1 MKETVLLQE
10 YIDIYV
16 SAIKYIEDLVSKPTQ
31 EYGLSFE
38 QFLILQEINTD
49 SSISLKDI
57 AAKRHVTRGA
67 ISRQAGVLIKNN
79 YIKQEI
85 DPEDRR
91 RMILH
96 LTETGRKVVDDLL
109 PKIKTRFESWIDAF
123 GEDKAREML
132 NLMNEFKQ
140 KVMIDAGEL

>member
-1 MKETVLLQE
+1 MKNDDLLRD

-38 QFLILQEINTD
+38 QYLILQEIKAD

-57 AAKRHVTRGA
+57 AAKRRVTRGA
-67 ISRQAGVLIKNN
+67 ISRQAGVLIKNK
-79 YIKQEI
+79 YIFQEI
-85 DPEDRR
+85 DPNDRR

-96 LTETGRKVVDDLL
+96 LTDEGQAVVDDLS
-109 PKIKTRFESWIDAF
+109 PKVSARFNNWIESFGQEKT
-123 GEDKAREML
+123 KAML
-132 NLMNEFKQ
+132 DLMSEFKQ
-140 KVMIDAGEL
+140 KIMVDTNEL